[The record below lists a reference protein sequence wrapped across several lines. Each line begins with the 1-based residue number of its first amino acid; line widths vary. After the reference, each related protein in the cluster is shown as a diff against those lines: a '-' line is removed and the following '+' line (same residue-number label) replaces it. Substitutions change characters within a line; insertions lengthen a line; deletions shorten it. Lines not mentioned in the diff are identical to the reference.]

1 MSKVRTVLRKRII
14 DEGDLQEVLDTQDK
28 DPEKALGLCRG
39 FARPKARSRDDA
51 LEDIAR
57 EAPTWGYLQPEGDP
71 EKVRAGLVSP
81 SCLLTRV
88 LGPKDKR
95 TSGKTADP
103 SPDQKSPET
112 VDTDYLE
119 ELFEVEF
126 DSLTDEEQR
135 SLGVDQPISPV
146 DAYFRARQYWTTGK
160 NGAPGF
166 GDATQA
172 MRLIGADWVGW
183 PEFQAP
189 AGQDGDGVNVV
200 IVDEGFNL
208 DYLRQ
213 VVPGLNYG
221 GGFIDRN
228 RRRPLPGKYVNPFEA
243 PQNSHGNMIARNIL
257 RIAPKVRLFDAPVL
271 PSQVTDIDAYTYD
284 VEQLYIGILRE
295 ALFGP
300 YAGQPWVLVNAW
312 SVANTIEEWD
322 SPAPPAFRYSDGP
335 LHPLNLLMQ
344 LMGFRFDIVFA
355 AGNYGEFDPAT
366 LSGIYDRGPE
376 RSIRG
381 SNALSNVLCVGA
393 CDMTGNWA
401 GASSQG
407 DGPQALKY
415 DERCEGKP
423 DLVTPSW
430 FAEPGDPG
438 TVSTG
443 TSASCAVAAGVVAA
457 LRTRDPGTPPRQLFQ
472 HLRDTALR
480 PDGEGWNN
488 RTGMGILQVPQQAMA
503 ASA

>member
-1 MSKVRTVLRKRII
+1 MSKARTVLRKRII
-14 DEGDLQEVLDTQDK
+14 DGEELQKVLDTQESA
-28 DPEKALGLCRG
+28 PEKALDMCRG
-39 FARPKARSRDDA
+39 IAVPKARTRTET

-57 EAPTWGYLQPEGDP
+57 EAPTWGLLEPDGDP
-71 EKVRAGLVSP
+71 DKVRAGLVST

-95 TSGKTADP
+95 ESESSAKQTYREDAGTS
-103 SPDQKSPET
+103 
-112 VDTDYLE
+112 YLD
-119 ELFEVEF
+119 ELFEVDF
-126 DSLTDEEQR
+126 DSLTKDELN
-135 SLGVDQPISPV
+135 SLGIDQPISPV
-146 DAYFRARQYWTTGK
+146 SDYFRSRQNWTSGK
-160 NGAPGF
+160 NGAGGF

-183 PEFQAP
+183 PQFQAP
-189 AGQDGDGVNVV
+189 VGQDGAGVNVV
-200 IVDEGFNL
+200 IIDEGFNL

-213 VVPGLNYG
+213 IVPNLDYG

-228 RRRPLPGKYVNPFEA
+228 RRRPLPGKYVNPFEP
-243 PQNSHGNMIARNIL
+243 PQAWHGNMIARNIL

-271 PSQVTDIDAYTYD
+271 PSQVSDVNAFTYD

-295 ALFGP
+295 ALRRRNRGE
-300 YAGQPWVLVNAW
+300 AWVLVNAW

-322 SPAPPAFRYSDGP
+322 SPAPPAFRYTDGP

-344 LMGFRFDIVFA
+344 LMGFKFDIVFA
-355 AGNYGEFDPAT
+355 AGNYGTFEPAT
-366 LSGIYDRGPE
+366 HSGIYDRGPE
-376 RSIRG
+376 RAIRG

-393 CDMTGNWA
+393 CDFTGNWV

-415 DERCEGKP
+415 DEPCEGKP
-423 DLVTPSW
+423 DLVAPSW

-438 TVSTG
+438 TISSG
-443 TSASCAVAAGVVAA
+443 TSASCAVAAGVVAS
-457 LRTRDPGTPPRQLFQ
+457 LRTSDTSTPPRKLFQ
-472 HLRDTALR
+472 QLRDTAAR
-480 PDGEGWNN
+480 PDGQGWND

-503 ASA
+503 TSV